1 MSNFPIVG
9 DKKYGNK
16 NNKIIK
22 FNKLHLHSHS
32 VDFKGLNGD
41 ILHFEAPL
49 PEHMME
55 TWIKYNLPLKPDND
69 FFPAQYSCLGSMLFH
84 CSLSP
89 NLVDI
94 IYSMAFDCETE
105 QW

>member
-32 VDFKGLNGD
+32 VDFKRLKWRH
-41 ILHFEAPL
+41 ITFEAPL
-49 PEHMME
+49 PDHMME
-55 TWIKYNLPLKPDND
+55 T
-69 FFPAQYSCLGSMLFH
+69 CL
-84 CSLSP
+84 
-89 NLVDI
+89 NI
-94 IYSMAFDCETE
+94 ICH
-105 QW
+105 